1 MSQHLAHHP
10 NAQSVE
16 ETPGPHESDTAPVT
30 ATIDAIYKLAEAGRV
45 LKNATA
51 SIEKLAHQAT
61 GKSELTLMHC
71 LVLIHLSRSTACK
84 QVDLKSAT
92 GIAPA
97 YLTKLVDELH
107 HGNLVCRQRSS
118 CDRRQIILALTD
130 QGRET
135 AWRLMEALNDITDA
149 ARLSAIELVGA
160 SLEQWVDG
168 QTIEEDSTNKR
179 I

>member
-1 MSQHLAHHP
+1 MNQHLAHRP
-10 NAQSVE
+10 STQPVE
-16 ETPGPHESDTAPVT
+16 NTPGPHESDTVPAA

-130 QGRET
+130 DGRET
-135 AWRLMEALNDITDA
+135 ASLLMAALEDMGA
-149 ARLSAIELVGA
+149 AAQLSAIQL
-160 SLEQWVDG
+160 W
-168 QTIEEDSTNKR
+168 R
-179 I
+179 IT